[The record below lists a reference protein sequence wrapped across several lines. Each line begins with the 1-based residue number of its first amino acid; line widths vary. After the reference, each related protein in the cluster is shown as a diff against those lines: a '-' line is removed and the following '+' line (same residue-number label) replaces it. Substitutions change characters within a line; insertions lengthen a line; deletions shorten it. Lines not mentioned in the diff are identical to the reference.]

1 MRFRPLVLIV
11 LSISFALLGSWEPAS
26 AGGCGR
32 PASHGSGTT
41 VAISEACFT
50 PSLLTVDA
58 GATVTFVNRDPIAH
72 NVGGQLWGHFD
83 DLEPNQRFQATF
95 DQDGIYPFAC
105 TLHPGMTGAI
115 IVGDGAGAGNGG
127 SVQVRTVDLQEPAA
141 PAPVGAA
148 SATQDQGTGLLAI
161 AVALLVGLVIG
172 VAAASYRFRST
183 VGLTRRSGRP

>member
-1 MRFRPLVLIV
+1 MRLRSLALVVIGV
-11 LSISFALLGSWEPAS
+11 SFALVGSPHPAS

-58 GATVTFVNRDPIAH
+58 GATVTFVNHDPIAH

-127 SVQVRTVDLQEPAA
+127 SVQVRALDLQMPAA
-141 PAPVGAA
+141 PPPVGTVNPA
-148 SATQDQGTGLLAI
+148 DDRNTGLLAI
-161 AVALLVGLVIG
+161 LVALLLGLVVG
-172 VAAASYRFRST
+172 VVATTYRLRST
-183 VGLTRRSGRP
+183 AGLTRWSARP